1 MSATFTPPT
10 RTHDQRMT
18 ALENANNIRLARA
31 TLKRDIKA
39 KRTSAS
45 SVLATPPDWVDT
57 MKLMDLLM
65 ALPRVGSVASM
76 RAFRLIEIGPMK
88 TVGGISPRQRR
99 ELLRWLHGR

>member
-18 ALENANNIRLARA
+18 ALENANHIRLARA

-45 SVLATPPDWVDT
+45 SDPRDT
-57 MKLMDLLM
+57 
-65 ALPRVGSVASM
+65 AG
-76 RAFRLIEIGPMK
+76 
-88 TVGGISPRQRR
+88 
-99 ELLRWLHGR
+99 LR